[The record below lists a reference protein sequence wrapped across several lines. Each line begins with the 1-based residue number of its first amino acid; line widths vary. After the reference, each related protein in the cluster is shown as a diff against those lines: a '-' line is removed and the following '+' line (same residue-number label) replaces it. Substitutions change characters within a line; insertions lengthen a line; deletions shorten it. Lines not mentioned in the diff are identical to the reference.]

1 MTSTAPHD
9 RSTLAGVAWGLALT
23 AAVAVVLAPLAI
35 QAGAV
40 SPFLGFRVFGGAL
53 LASLLTLALA
63 LVALFVSRRSPA
75 GRRVAI
81 RAVLLSGALVL
92 LLGVLATPASDVP
105 PIHDVTTDPADPPG
119 FLVSDGV
126 PENAGEPGDYP
137 AANAAI
143 QREAYPDL
151 QPIRVEAPPDQAYA
165 RAVDAAR
172 SLGWELVREEPARGT
187 FEATDTSRIFRFV
200 DDVVVRM
207 RPDAAGSRIDLR
219 SRSRVGQSDLGANA
233 ARIRAFGDALGA
245 GAP

>member
-105 PIHDVTTDPADPPG
+105 PIHDVTTDPVTGRSVGADISRSGGVERVNGSQP
-119 FLVSDGV
+119 FLADLDIAGMADVTSDTPLYPKGPTGYGV
-126 PENAGEPGDYP
+126 
-137 AANAAI
+137 
-143 QREAYPDL
+143 RL
-151 QPIRVEAPPDQAYA
+151 
-165 RAVDAAR
+165 
-172 SLGWELVREEPARGT
+172 LVRAMET
-187 FEATDTSRIFRFV
+187 WK
-200 DDVVVRM
+200 
-207 RPDAAGSRIDLR
+207 
-219 SRSRVGQSDLGANA
+219 
-233 ARIRAFGDALGA
+233 
-245 GAP
+245 